1 MFAFDHIIYDQSDD
15 PIIID
20 KIKKNKDLNIIFT
33 PNTGHNLLVY
43 FKYIIDNYENLPE
56 IISFIKGSMIGRHM
70 TKEYWES
77 NYNNKFYTLLWN
89 DLSFISQEN
98 IAYSLYSGIFM
109 ERNNSWFIDLKK
121 HRYFTDVNQLLSFFY
136 NVNEFPKFNLFA
148 PGGCYIVEKERIMRY
163 PKSFYIGIHKI
174 LEYDFFPSEA
184 YIIERIMNIIFTADW
199 QLHSYVFDEKELLN
213 RIDQLPDLSNYNP
226 KHLKR
231 SRLRLSMI
239 YILQLMLK
247 LLDV

>member
-1 MFAFDHIIYDQSDD
+1 
-15 PIIID
+15 
-20 KIKKNKDLNIIFT
+20 
-33 PNTGHNLLVY
+33 
-43 FKYIIDNYENLPE
+43 
-56 IISFIKGSMIGRHM
+56 MIGRHI

-89 DLSFISQEN
+89 DPSFISHEN
-98 IAYSLYSGIFM
+98 IAYSLYSGIFL
-109 ERNNSWFIDLKK
+109 ERNNSWFINLKK

-136 NVNEFPKFNLFA
+136 NIKEFPKFNLFA
-148 PGGCYIVEKERIMRY
+148 PGGCYIVEKERILRY

-199 QLHSYVFDEKELLN
+199 QLHSYVLDEKELLN
-213 RIDQLPDLSNYNP
+213 RIDQLPDLSNSIP

-239 YILQLMLK
+239 YRLQLVLK
-247 LLDV
+247 WLDV

>member
-1 MFAFDHIIYDQSDD
+1 
-15 PIIID
+15 
-20 KIKKNKDLNIIFT
+20 
-33 PNTGHNLLVY
+33 VY
-43 FKYIIDNYENLPE
+43 FKYIIDNYEDLPE
-56 IISFIKGSMIGRHM
+56 IISFIKGSMIGRHI

-77 NYNNKFYTLLWN
+77 NYNNKFYTFLWN
-89 DLSFISQEN
+89 DPSFKPHEN
-98 IAYSLYSGIFM
+98 VAYSLYSGIFL
-109 ERNNSWFIDLKK
+109 ERNNSWFRNLKK

-136 NVNEFPKFNLFA
+136 NIKEFPKFNLFA
-148 PGGCYIVEKERIMRY
+148 PGGCYIVEKERILRY

-199 QLHSYVFDEKELLN
+199 QLHSYVLDEKELLN
-213 RIDQLPDLSNYNP
+213 RIDQLPDLSNSIP

-239 YILQLMLK
+239 YRLQLVLK
-247 LLDV
+247 WLDV